1 MEIIGNMCI
10 LSNNNLEL
18 DENIINDNESEADLE
33 IEIEDS
39 EIEDSE

>member
-1 MEIIGNMCI
+1 MKIVSNMTI

-39 EIEDSE
+39 E